1 MIRLV
6 WRNLLRNKVRT
17 TLTIGSVVVALFVL
31 TLLGSVLQA
40 MTDVEDPTGASRLIA
55 RNRISLTFQLPEA
68 YGQRLASIPH
78 VVAVSPQ
85 DWFQGVYVDRRRENQ
100 FPRFASD
107 PESLLRVFPEI
118 ELPAEQ
124 AEAWKQDRR
133 GFVTGAALAEEKGWE
148 LGDQI
153 TIEGDI
159 YPVDLELTLRGVF
172 TLPENPSQERVLYF
186 QDRYLEEA
194 MGNPGI
200 VGFYWLLL
208 DDPAAVPEVIQQA
221 EAMFE
226 NSPAQLRVETQE
238 AFILGFIE
246 MLGNIRFLFGAIGLA
261 VAISILLI
269 TANTMAMAARERT
282 SEVAVLR
289 TLGFGKG
296 QVVVMV
302 VLEAVLVGALGAG
315 LGVLLAS
322 GALGGI
328 QAALQSMGL
337 VFNTLRA
344 SPERILLGIA
354 IGVVIG
360 LAAGAVPAWNAARLR
375 IVDGLRQV
383 A

>member
-6 WRNLLRNKVRT
+6 WRNLMRNKLRT
-17 TLTIGSVVVALFVL
+17 TLTIGSVAIALLVL
-31 TLLGSVLQA
+31 TLLGTVLQA
-40 MTDVEDPTGASRLIA
+40 MTDVEDPTGAGRLIA

-68 YGQRLASIPH
+68 YGARLESIPH

-85 DWFQGVYVDRRRENQ
+85 DWFQGVYVDRRPENQ

-107 PESLLRVFPEI
+107 PESLLQVFPEL

-124 AEAWKQDRR
+124 AEAWKADRR
-133 GFVTGAALAEEKGWE
+133 GFIAGAALAEEKEWE
-148 LGDQI
+148 LGEQI
-153 TIEGDI
+153 TIAGDI
-159 YPVDLELTLRGVF
+159 YPVDLELTLRGIYR
-172 TLPENPSQERVLYF
+172 LPANPAQERSLYF

-194 MGNPGI
+194 LGNPGI

-208 DDPAAVPEVIQQA
+208 DDPDAVPEVIQQA

-246 MLGNIRFLFGAIGLA
+246 MLGNIRFFFGAIGLA

-282 SEVAVLR
+282 TEVAVLR
-289 TLGFGKG
+289 TLGFRKG
-296 QVVVMV
+296 QVVTMV
-302 VLEAVLVGALGAG
+302 VLEAILVGGLGAL

-328 QAALQSMGL
+328 QTALQNQGL

-344 SPERILLGIA
+344 SPDRVALGIA
-354 IGVVIG
+354 IGVAIG
-360 LAAGAVPAWNAARLR
+360 LIAGAVPAWNAARLR

>member
-1 MIRLV
+1 VIRLV
-6 WRNLLRNKVRT
+6 WRNLMRNKLRT
-17 TLTIGSVVVALFVL
+17 TLTIGSVAIALLVL
-31 TLLGSVLQA
+31 TLLGTVLQA
-40 MTDVEDPTGASRLIA
+40 MTDVEDPTGAGRLIA

-68 YGQRLASIPH
+68 YGARLESIPH

-85 DWFQGVYVDRRRENQ
+85 DWFQGVYVDRRPENQ

-107 PESLLRVFPEI
+107 PESLLQVFPEL

-124 AEAWKQDRR
+124 AEAWKADRR
-133 GFVTGAALAEEKGWE
+133 GFIAGAALAEEKEWE
-148 LGDQI
+148 LGEQI
-153 TIEGDI
+153 TIAGDI
-159 YPVDLELTLRGVF
+159 YPVDLELTLRGIYR
-172 TLPENPSQERVLYF
+172 LPANPAQERSLYF

-194 MGNPGI
+194 LGNPGI

-208 DDPAAVPEVIQQA
+208 DDPDAVPEVIQQA

-246 MLGNIRFLFGAIGLA
+246 MLGNIRFFFGAIGLA

-282 SEVAVLR
+282 TEVAVLR
-289 TLGFGKG
+289 TLGFRKG
-296 QVVVMV
+296 QVVTMV
-302 VLEAVLVGALGAG
+302 VLEAILVGGLGAL

-328 QAALQSMGL
+328 QTALQNQGL

-344 SPERILLGIA
+344 SPDRVALGIA
-354 IGVVIG
+354 IGVAIG
-360 LAAGAVPAWNAARLR
+360 LIAGAVPAWNAARLR